1 MRSEIPYTIRIEFGQ
16 RLVLGGSDTVHKDER
31 SVIEDD
37 PAVIVS
43 HQDHQVYFARS
54 AHAAKHYQ
62 TPIAGSYPKFAERQI
77 FHNGVALAVSRPAE
91 CG

>member
-1 MRSEIPYTIRIEFGQ
+1 
-16 RLVLGGSDTVHKDER
+16 LLGNDAVHKGER

-43 HQDHQVYFARS
+43 NQDHQVYFART
-54 AHAAKHYQ
+54 AYAAKHYQ

-77 FHNGVALAVSRPAE
+77 FHNGVALAVSRLAE
-91 CG
+91 CR